1 MRPGQKNRMRGG
13 RSSSSNNNGGGSRR
27 GPNPLTRSYDSN
39 GPDMKVRGTPQHI
52 AEKYVQLARDAHSS
66 GDTVMAESYL
76 QHAEHY
82 YRIIVAAQN
91 AQQVAYNQ
99 ANGLPNTGVDS
110 DVADD
115 EDEFEVAGADRFTF
129 RTPQSFQ
136 PVNGQPGFGQQ
147 GLQTGQPQPY
157 SENMGAGEQP
167 AVGDGMAMEAAPQP
181 FQPRPPRGDRPF
193 GNRRPFEDRGERQ
206 DRSERGERPERQ
218 DRPERHTRPERQE
231 QSERGFQPERGVQAE
246 HGEQLERGER
256 PERQDR
262 PDRGER
268 GGRRFG
274 RDRQFSER
282 PNNENR
288 APEDRN
294 RYAPRQFDNGNT
306 EFGAQSAVTRDQP
319 VQSPQQPVYA
329 QQPRE
334 QQEMQQPVGLPSFI
348 TAPVRPI
355 VTEVVPTPQAS
366 NDESEAAPKPRRRR
380 RTAAEMAAAAAG
392 DDAI

>member
-13 RSSSSNNNGGGSRR
+13 RSSSNNGNGGGSRR

-91 AQQVAYNQ
+91 AQQSAYNQ

-110 DVADD
+110 DGADD

-147 GLQTGQPQPY
+147 GLQAGQPQPY
-157 SENMGAGEQP
+157 VENMGGGEQP
-167 AVGDGMAMEAAPQP
+167 AVGDGMAMEQAPQP

-193 GNRRPFEDRGERQ
+193 GSRRPFDDRGERQDRQDRPERQ

-218 DRPERHTRPERQE
+218 DRFDPLARPERQE
-231 QSERGFQPERGVQAE
+231 RPERQDRPD
-246 HGEQLERGER
+246 RGER
-256 PERQDR
+256 PERGER

-274 RDRQFSER
+274 RDRPFGDRGNS
-282 PNNENR
+282 ENR
-288 APEDRN
+288 TPEDRN
-294 RYAPRQFDNGNT
+294 GYAPRQFDNGGA
-306 EFGAQSAVTRDQP
+306 EFSSQDAAAQDQP
-319 VQSPQQPVYA
+319 MQRSHQPAYAQPSNEQQVSQQPT
-329 QQPRE
+329 
-334 QQEMQQPVGLPSFI
+334 GLPSFI
-348 TAPVRPI
+348 TAPVRQV
-355 VTEVVPTPQAS
+355 VTETAS
-366 NDESEAAPKPRRRR
+366 APGLVNDQNDAAPKPRRRR

-392 DDAI
+392 DDEN